1 MNTEALFALKKPVLW
16 FSMAYAML
24 AIVGVLS
31 LVPVPDVGVEG
42 SDKLMHFSTY
52 FLLSAGFT
60 TLVRFNRSLLLIFI
74 GLISYGVLLEFLQS
88 LTGYRYMESYDMLAN
103 SAGVVCGLLVRFSSV
118 PLWFRQKE
126 LQYF

>member
-1 MNTEALFALKKPVLW
+1 
-16 FSMAYAML
+16 MAYAML

>member
-1 MNTEALFALKKPVLW
+1 MQTKILAELKNPRLW

-31 LVPVPDVGVEG
+31 LVPAPNVGIEG

-52 FLLSAGFT
+52 FVLSVFFT
-60 TLVRFNRSLLLIFI
+60 VLVRFNRSLVLIAG

-88 LTGYRYMESYDMLAN
+88 
-103 SAGVVCGLLVRFSSV
+103 
-118 PLWFRQKE
+118 
-126 LQYF
+126 